1 MNITSIPDIP
11 KTPSQGDEFG
21 IDKYEK
27 GLKMFLE
34 HTGTPITIALQ
45 GEWGSGKTSLMQ
57 SLQHDLCEK
66 GSFKGIWINTWEY
79 SLMTDSFATLM
90 NIITKILA
98 EITSVTEKGV
108 VNSKIVNKCK
118 NVLGGLIKTGSSI
131 VGANADSLVDAMFE
145 SNKES
150 SVAELRKSIEEAI
163 VKYLESNKQCRGF
176 MFFID
181 DLDRINPPMAVELLE
196 IMKNLFTLNNCV
208 FVLAIDYD
216 VVIKGLKPKFGELTD
231 KNEREFRSF
240 FDKII
245 QVPFSMPISK
255 YDTGEFII
263 GELKNIGYVSTQEA
277 SRFGDQYK
285 EVANLTVGNNP
296 RSLKR
301 LLNTVSLVKCI
312 CKCGDD
318 QALNNQLANFLNY
331 ALIAVQ
337 VSYPKIY
344 RMLELQTDFTL
355 WGDVELKKLN
365 VPMLTNQ
372 MKEHL
377 KDIGGD
383 KFDEPWEQTLYQVC
397 ESDYYLKQ
405 RAIYISDLFNLLR
418 TIITSEAKPSEDECV
433 SSIKEQIDK
442 VFELSAVTNREAN
455 THEVFEYNR
464 DNKVKFMSRIY
475 NAIHQEL
482 DARFKSIGSIKL
494 RMKKNTGNGGIDA
507 TFEGRVHPAV
517 SIFYPSIQDG
527 KLKLTILNKQYW
539 ADKKYFK
546 IFEGMTEEECSNH
559 PEVLKLMS
567 EYNNVIK
574 GYENTYPGLYEAY
587 SPKAVNMSGNNLTTY
602 DRTFTIILD
611 NEEAFM
617 EKSQINTICDVVV
630 ANVKL
635 HMAWEKL
642 TKFK

>member
-1 MNITSIPDIP
+1 MNTSIPDIP
-11 KTPSQGDEFG
+11 KTPSQSDEFG

-27 GLKMFLE
+27 GLEMFLK

-57 SLQHDLCEK
+57 SLQHNLCEN

-90 NIITKILA
+90 SIITKILA

-163 VKYLESNKQCRGF
+163 EKYLESNKQCRGF

-196 IMKNLFTLNNCV
+196 IMKNLFTLNYCV

-216 VVIKGLKPKFGELTD
+216 VVIKGLKPKFGEFTD

-255 YDTGEFII
+255 YDTGNFVI
-263 GELKNIGYVSTQEA
+263 GELKNIGYVSSQEV

-312 CKCGDD
+312 CNCGDD

-365 VPMLTNQ
+365 VPMLTDQ

-377 KDIGGD
+377 KVIGDD

-405 RAIYISDLFNLLR
+405 RAINISDLFNLLR
-418 TIITSEAKPSEDECV
+418 TIITSETQPSEEECAT
-433 SSIKEQIDK
+433 SIIKEQIDK

-455 THEVFEYNR
+455 AHEVFEDN
-464 DNKVKFMSRIY
+464 NKVKFMSRIH
-475 NAIHQEL
+475 NAIRQEL
-482 DARFKSIGSIKL
+482 EVRFKAIGSIKL
-494 RMKKNTGNGGIDA
+494 RMKRNTGNGGIDA

-517 SIFYPSIQDG
+517 SILSPSIQDG
-527 KLKLTILNKQYW
+527 KYKLTILNKEYW

-546 IFEGMTEEECSNH
+546 IFEGMTEEECCNH

-567 EYNNVIK
+567 EYNKVIK
-574 GYENTYPGLYEAY
+574 RYVNTYPGLYKAN
-587 SPKAVNMSGNNLTTY
+587 SPKAVSMKDNILNTS
-602 DRTFTIILD
+602 DRVFTIILD
-611 NEEAFM
+611 NEESFM
-617 EKSQINTICDVVV
+617 EKSQVNTICDVVV

>member
-90 NIITKILA
+90 SIITKIFA

-163 VKYLESNKQCRGF
+163 AKYLESNKQCSGF

-196 IMKNLFTLNNCV
+196 IMKNLFTLEKCV

-255 YDTGEFII
+255 YNTGEFII
-263 GELKNIGYVSTQEA
+263 GELKRIGYVSTQEA
-277 SRFGDQYK
+277 SRFEDQYK
-285 EVANLTVGNNP
+285 EVAKLTVGNNP

-312 CKCGDD
+312 CKCGEDK
-318 QALNNQLANFLNY
+318 ALNNQLANFLNY

-365 VPMLTNQ
+365 VPMLTEQ

-377 KDIGGD
+377 KEIGGD
-383 KFDEPWEQTLYQVC
+383 NFDDPWEQALYQVC

-405 RAIYISDLFNLLR
+405 RAIYISELFNLLR
-418 TIITSEAKPSEDECV
+418 TIIMSEAQPSKKEGV
-433 SSIKEQIDK
+433 SSIKEQIDM
-442 VFELSAVTNREAN
+442 VFKLSAVTNVEAN
-455 THEVFEYNR
+455 DHGVIEYDR
-464 DNKVKFMSRIY
+464 EKFMKFMSRIY
-475 NAIHQEL
+475 SAILQEL
-482 DARFKSIGSIKL
+482 EARFKAIGSITLKK
-494 RMKKNTGNGGIDA
+494 KKNTGNGGIDA
-507 TFEGRVHPAV
+507 TFEGRVHPAE
-517 SIFYPSIQDG
+517 SIFRPSIQDG
-527 KLKLTILNKQYW
+527 KLKLTIHNKEYW

-546 IFEGMTEEECSNH
+546 IFEGMTEEECCNH

-567 EYNNVIK
+567 EYNKVVK
-574 GYENTYPGLYEAY
+574 GYENTNPELYKAN
-587 SPKAVNMSGNNLTTY
+587 SPKALILIGNILHTLE
-602 DRTFTIILD
+602 RSFTIILD
-611 NEEAFM
+611 NEESFM
-617 EKSQINTICDVVV
+617 EKSKVETICDVVV

>member
-1 MNITSIPDIP
+1 MNTSIPDIP
-11 KTPSQGDEFG
+11 RTPSQGDEFG
-21 IDKYEK
+21 ISKYEK
-27 GLKMFLE
+27 GLEKFLE
-34 HTGTPITIALQ
+34 DTGTPITIALQ

-57 SLQHDLCEK
+57 SLQHNLCEK
-66 GSFKGIWINTWEY
+66 GKFKGVWINTWEY
-79 SLMTDSFATLM
+79 SLMTDPFATLM
-90 NIITKILA
+90 SIITKILA

-108 VNSKIVNKCK
+108 VNSQIINKCK
-118 NVLGGLIKTGSSI
+118 SILGGLIKTGSSI
-131 VGANADSLVDAMFE
+131 VGADASSLVDAMFE
-145 SNKES
+145 SDKES
-150 SVAELRKSIEEAI
+150 SVAELRKSIEDAI
-163 VKYLESNKQCRGF
+163 AKYIDSNKQCRGF

-263 GELKNIGYVSTQEA
+263 SELKNIGYLSSQEV
-277 SRFGDQYK
+277 SRFGDQYQK
-285 EVANLTVGNNP
+285 VANLTVGKNP

-301 LLNTVSLVKCI
+301 LLNTVSLIKCI
-312 CKCGDD
+312 CNCGDD
-318 QALNNQLANFLNY
+318 KALNDQLANFLNY

-344 RMLELQTDFTL
+344 RMLELQTDFTQ

-365 VPMLTNQ
+365 VPMLTDQ

-377 KDIGGD
+377 KEVGGD
-383 KFDEPWEQTLYQVC
+383 NFDEPWEQALYQVC

-405 RAIYISDLFNLLR
+405 RAIYISELFNLLR
-418 TIITSEAKPSEDECV
+418 TVITSEVQPSEEEDV

-442 VFELSAVTNREAN
+442 VFMLSAVTNLEAN
-455 THEVFEYNR
+455 DHEVIEYDR
-464 DNKVKFMSRIY
+464 VKFMSRIY
-475 NAIHQEL
+475 NAIRQEL
-482 DARFKSIGSIKL
+482 DARYKAIGSVKWK
-494 RMKKNTGNGGIDA
+494 MKRNTGNGGIDA
-507 TFEGRVHPAV
+507 TFEGRIHPAV
-517 SIFYPSIQDG
+517 STFSPATQDG

-546 IFEGMTEEECSNH
+546 IFEGMTESEVLNH

-567 EYNNVIK
+567 EYNKVID
-574 GYENTYPGLYEAY
+574 GYVNTYSGLYEAK
-587 SPKAVNMSGNNLTTY
+587 SPKAVNMSGNNLSTF
-602 DRTFTIILD
+602 DRPFTIILE
-611 NEEAFM
+611 NEESFM